1 MRNNHIA
8 YPYLLALISVTLWG
22 FIFVAAKE
30 AVTDMPPFAVLS
42 IRFLLAAILLLPF
55 FPKPPIPIKNI
66 IVIALVFGV
75 GHLGTMF
82 WSLHLGLGSAVGI
95 VVDQLGIPISLI
107 LAFFI
112 FKEKPTSFAIFGIL
126 LAMLGTYILADTPNI
141 SSNPIAFW
149 LMVITSFFWA
159 YYCILLKKFQSPSPL
174 GLIAWLSLFSF
185 IMHFILSMLF
195 ETNQLASLK
204 TASLSQITSLLY
216 TVIFGLIIAHS
227 IWGHLM
233 KTESMNKIVPMV
245 LLVPIFGIFGG
256 AICLKEPITTSMIL
270 GSLIMFSGVGLTF
283 IKPSNRN
290 KNAI

>member
-1 MRNNHIA
+1 
-8 YPYLLALISVTLWG
+8 
-22 FIFVAAKE
+22 
-30 AVTDMPPFAVLS
+30 
-42 IRFLLAAILLLPF
+42 
-55 FPKPPIPIKNI
+55 
-66 IVIALVFGV
+66 
-75 GHLGTMF
+75 MF
-82 WSLHLGLGSAVGI
+82 WSLHLGLDSSVGI

-112 FKEKPTSFAIFGIL
+112 FRETPTIFGIL
-126 LAMLGTYILADTPNI
+126 GIILAMLGTYILADTPNI
-141 SSNPIAFW
+141 SANPLAFW

-185 IMHFILSMLF
+185 IMHLILSMLF
-195 ETNQLASLK
+195 ETNQFASLK

-233 KTESMNKIVPMV
+233 KTEAMNKIVPMV

-256 AICLKEPITTSMIL
+256 AICLHEPITTSMMIGSFIMLL
-270 GSLIMFSGVGLTF
+270 GVSITF
-283 IKPSNRN
+283 IKPSNSN

>member
-1 MRNNHIA
+1 MHNKKIA
-8 YPYLLALISVTLWG
+8 YPYLLALITVTLWG

-30 AVTDMPPFAVLS
+30 AVTDMPPFAILS
-42 IRFLLAAILLLPF
+42 VRFLVAAILLLPF

-66 IVIALVFGV
+66 IVIAVVFGV

-82 WSLHLGLGSAVGI
+82 WSLHLGLDSSVGI

-112 FKEKPTSFAIFGIL
+112 FGEKPTIFGIL
-126 LAMLGTYILADTPNI
+126 GIILAMLGTYILADTPNI
-141 SSNPIAFW
+141 SSNPLAFW

-185 IMHFILSMLF
+185 IMHLILSMLF

-216 TVIFGLIIAHS
+216 TVIFGLIIAHN

-233 KTESMNKIVPMV
+233 KTEAMNKIIPMV

-256 AICLKEPITTSMIL
+256 AICLHEPITNSMMF
-270 GSLIMFSGVGLTF
+270 GSLIMLLGVGITF
-283 IKPSNRN
+283 IKPSNSN

>member
-1 MRNNHIA
+1 
-8 YPYLLALISVTLWG
+8 
-22 FIFVAAKE
+22 
-30 AVTDMPPFAVLS
+30 MPPFAILS
-42 IRFLLAAILLLPF
+42 VRFLLATILLIPF

-82 WSLHLGLGSAVGI
+82 WSLHLGLDSAVGI

-112 FKEKPTSFAIFGIL
+112 FHEKPTIFGIL
-126 LAMLGTYILADTPNI
+126 GIILAMFGTYILADTPNI
-141 SSNPIAFW
+141 NAHPLAFW

-185 IMHFILSMLF
+185 IMNLILSLIF
-195 ETNQLASLK
+195 ENNQLNSLK
-204 TASLSQITSLLY
+204 SASFSQITSLFY

-227 IWGHLM
+227 IWGYLM
-233 KTESMNKIVPMV
+233 KTEAMNKIIPMV

-256 AICLKEPITTSMIL
+256 AICLNEPITKAMIFGSMIML
-270 GSLIMFSGVGLTF
+270 LGVGITF
-283 IKPSNRN
+283 FKPTNIN
-290 KNAI
+290 NNEI